1 MKDVPFVQG
10 IERKVAFVVQLFHRT
25 PNRNA
30 PLGSAEQDE
39 PCHCLCILAHRRG
52 ICSGEA
58 YPELFLRGAG
68 PFWANRRFP
77 VCDACYEAVP
87 ERRRS

>member
-1 MKDVPFVQG
+1 M
-10 IERKVAFVVQLFHRT
+10 
-25 PNRNA
+25 
-30 PLGSAEQDE
+30 
-39 PCHCLCILAHRRG
+39 
-52 ICSGEA
+52 CSGEA